1 MLIVTMAMM
10 IVIAAVEG
18 HEMIKKTQHEGVL
31 EKIFD
36 AEKRVKDFFGGLSSS
51 ASSAVQR
58 RGFNAQQSLSN
69 FGPLCDASAVQQLI
83 NACPHVEGETTCSAT
98 CAAALNA
105 ASKRTQQCA
114 SVFATDR
121 PWQYLAVR
129 CQTIG
134 GSSCATT
141 LNRLADPEPSF
152 NCASQSVSNCDHT
165 RCLVY
170 NGECRDR
177 VTDATLQLMCTPCV
191 NAVSQELTAAAAS
204 LKLASDKTNGMQ
216 RYQIAKYASDV
227 VEFQAALDVL
237 CAKANGNTFC
247 TPIMQ
252 DLDAAF
258 AQRYTTTRYTQ
269 VCEEYTPISIC
280 AQKVENVRYTWNV
293 ENTAVQYQE
302 CSAERTKFETPVP
315 APTPAPTTAAPTTT
329 AAGATTTTAAGATT
343 TTAAGATTTTAAG
356 ATTTTAAGATTT
368 TAAGATTTT
377 AAGATTTTAAAT
389 TTTTA
394 APTPAPTRVP
404 ATPRP
409 TVSPAASCDAKFA
422 FNAQQLLREAYTAV
436 RCERRA
442 TGYCQLIQH
451 QESINA
457 TVRQCVGASGQTCS
471 AACDHDLLASVNRL
485 DCCAKNVNIT
495 ENIEQFF
502 RNCPNTVARLRQLI
516 TAGECPVTRGTEVIP
531 KALALP
537 IRWSRIADDVNL
549 RNKFRNSCVADVAA
563 NLGIDLT
570 AIIDPA
576 LERDPTNTVNV
587 PTSSSARRLLQATEA
602 GSRFNFKLQAA
613 SNSITQ
619 GASALLDQLA
629 RQGISFS
636 QTANLVALECP
647 TCADP
652 QALMTVRAPQPS
664 GAATTIASILVALL
678 AVILTL

>member
-1 MLIVTMAMM
+1 MM
-10 IVIAAVEG
+10 KLTAATVFAICVILAITVSPAVAYTGRQDAAVEQ
-18 HEMIKKTQHEGVL
+18 IL
-31 EKIFD
+31 N
-36 AEKRVKDFFGGLSSS
+36 AEKRVREFFQGGHR
-51 ASSAVQR
+51 A
-58 RGFNAQQSLSN
+58 FKAQQSLTD
-69 FGPLCDASAVQQLI
+69 FGSICDATAVNNLRTAC
-83 NACPHVEGETTCSAT
+83 NAPANQTSTCSQACT
-98 CAAALNA
+98 QALSQ
-105 ASKRTQQCA
+105 ASARVQHCA
-114 SVFATDR
+114 SLFAST
-121 PWQYLAVR
+121 PFEFLAVR
-129 CQTIG
+129 CNTVQ
-134 GSSCATT
+134 GSSCART
-141 LNRLADPEPSF
+141 LATLSDPEPTA
-152 NCASQSVSNCDHT
+152 NCSRNAVTECPVSTCIVVN
-165 RCLVY
+165 
-170 NGECRDR
+170 NECRDR
-177 VTDATLQLMCTPCV
+177 ISATTLSTMCGACV
-191 NAVSQELTAAAAS
+191 DTIIAQLTAAVVDLKGAS
-204 LKLASDKTNGMQ
+204 SATNGMQ
-216 RYQIAKYASDV
+216 QYAIAQYVSHVAQVQSS
-227 VEFQAALDVL
+227 LDIV
-237 CAKANGNTFC
+237 CAKSGNTFC
-247 TPIMQ
+247 TTVMQ
-252 DLDAAF
+252 DYDANF
-258 AQRYTTTRYTQ
+258 AQRYTEAR
-269 VCEEYTPISIC
+269 
-280 AQKVENVRYTWNV
+280 
-293 ENTAVQYQE
+293 YQE
-302 CSAERTKFETPVP
+302 ICEQYNDKSNCYKQVESLTQNWNTQRNNAALAECKAFENRFSTPP
-315 APTPAPTTAAPTTT
+315 PTAAPTTT
-329 AAGATTTTAAGATT
+329 TTG
-343 TTAAGATTTTAAG
+343 
-356 ATTTTAAGATTT
+356 
-368 TAAGATTTT
+368 GATTTT

-516 TAGECPVTRGTEVIP
+516 TAGECPVTRGTEIIP

>member
-1 MLIVTMAMM
+1 MM
-10 IVIAAVEG
+10 KLTAATVFAICVILAITVSPAVAYTGRQDAAVEQ
-18 HEMIKKTQHEGVL
+18 IL
-31 EKIFD
+31 N
-36 AEKRVKDFFGGLSSS
+36 AEKRVREFFQGGHR
-51 ASSAVQR
+51 A
-58 RGFNAQQSLSN
+58 FKAQQSLTD
-69 FGPLCDASAVQQLI
+69 FGSICDATAVNNLRTAC
-83 NACPHVEGETTCSAT
+83 NAPANQTSTCSQACT
-98 CAAALNA
+98 QALSQ
-105 ASKRTQQCA
+105 ASARVQHCA
-114 SVFATDR
+114 SLFAST
-121 PWQYLAVR
+121 PFEFLAVR
-129 CQTIG
+129 CNTVQ
-134 GSSCATT
+134 GSSCART
-141 LNRLADPEPSF
+141 LATLSDPEPTA
-152 NCASQSVSNCDHT
+152 NCSRNAVTECPVSTCIVVN
-165 RCLVY
+165 
-170 NGECRDR
+170 NECRDR
-177 VTDATLQLMCTPCV
+177 ISATTLSTMCGACV
-191 NAVSQELTAAAAS
+191 DTIIAQLTAAVVDLKGAS
-204 LKLASDKTNGMQ
+204 SATNGMQ
-216 RYQIAKYASDV
+216 QYAIAQYVSHVAQVQSS
-227 VEFQAALDVL
+227 LDIV
-237 CAKANGNTFC
+237 CAKSGNTFC
-247 TPIMQ
+247 TTVMQ
-252 DLDAAF
+252 DYDANF
-258 AQRYTTTRYTQ
+258 AQRYTEAR
-269 VCEEYTPISIC
+269 
-280 AQKVENVRYTWNV
+280 
-293 ENTAVQYQE
+293 YQE
-302 CSAERTKFETPVP
+302 ICEQYNDKSNCYKQVESLTQNWNTQRNNAALAECKAFENRFSTPP
-315 APTPAPTTAAPTTT
+315 PTAAPTTT
-329 AAGATTTTAAGATT
+329 TTAGATTTTAAGN
-343 TTAAGATTTTAAG
+343 
-356 ATTTTAAGATTT
+356 TTTTAAGATTT

-516 TAGECPVTRGTEVIP
+516 AAGECPVTRGTEIIP